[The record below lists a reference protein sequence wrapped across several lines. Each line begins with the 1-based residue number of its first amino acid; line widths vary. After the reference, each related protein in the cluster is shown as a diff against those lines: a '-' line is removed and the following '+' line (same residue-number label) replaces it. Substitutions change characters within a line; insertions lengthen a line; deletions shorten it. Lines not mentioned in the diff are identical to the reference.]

1 VPESKDFPFDPL
13 ECDAYLIFSGA
24 QEPAVQATLRAR
36 TAYWLIVNHRPSP
49 LPPPRDGVGAS
60 TVQLPQG
67 PWSRVLDF
75 LVEQFP
81 GVGEQAWR
89 SRLARGLVLDARS
102 QPLAPDSPYR
112 AGGQLYYY
120 RELQQEI
127 PVPFEAELLYQ
138 DEQLLVADKPH
149 FLPVVPAGRHLQ
161 ETLLLRLRRRL
172 DLPELAPLHRIDR
185 GTAGLVLFSVNER
198 TRGRYQA
205 LFARRAVEK
214 VYEALAP
221 HLPGRG
227 FPLRHRSRLEAG
239 EPFFLMREAAGEP
252 NSETGIEIAERR
264 GALDLYR
271 LRPVTGRK
279 HQLRVHLAA
288 LGAPILNDDFYPVL
302 SPADEADFSRP
313 LQLLAR
319 SLEFRDPLDGRIR
332 RFESRRQLLESAY

>member
-1 VPESKDFPFDPL
+1 
-13 ECDAYLIFSGA
+13 
-24 QEPAVQATLRAR
+24 
-36 TAYWLIVNHRPSP
+36 
-49 LPPPRDGVGAS
+49 
-60 TVQLPQG
+60 
-67 PWSRVLDF
+67 VLDF

>member
-1 VPESKDFPFDPL
+1 MNDS
-13 ECDAYLIFSGA
+13 
-24 QEPAVQATLRAR
+24 
-36 TAYWLIVNHRPSP
+36 PSP

-60 TVQLPQG
+60 TVQLPEG
-67 PWSRVLDF
+67 PWALVLDF
-75 LVEQFP
+75 LADQFP
-81 GVGEQAWR
+81 AIGAEAWR
-89 SRLARGLVLDARS
+89 SRLARGLVIDAQG

-112 AGGQLYYY
+112 PGGRLHYY
-120 RELQQEI
+120 RELEQET
-127 PVPFEAELLYQ
+127 PVPFEAELLYR
-138 DEQLLVADKPH
+138 DEHLLVADKPH

-185 GTAGLVLFSVNER
+185 GTAGLVLFSVQER

-205 LFARRAVEK
+205 LFAQRAVDK

-221 HLPGRG
+221 HLPGRE
-227 FPLRHRSRLEAG
+227 FPRQHCSRLEPG
-239 EPFFLMREAAGEP
+239 EPFFLMREVPGTP

-288 LGAPILNDDFYPVL
+288 LGAPILNDDFYPAL
-302 SPADEADFSRP
+302 HPADEADFSRP

-319 SLEFRDPLDGRIR
+319 SLEFRDPLDGRFR
-332 RFESRRQLLESAY
+332 RFESRRQLLESGN